1 MPKRIAVNQI
11 HVRRDNKRV
20 VVKPGDLFDFT
31 DDELADMKRTDA
43 ATGYESVRPPINE
56 GGADPVANARNA
68 KAGKPAADDTEL

>member
-31 DDELADMKRTDA
+31 DEELADMKRTDA
-43 ATGYESVRPPINE
+43 ASGYESVRPPINE

-68 KAGKPAADDTEL
+68 KTKSATDDTEL